1 MEGSRTG
8 IPWSSN
14 DTNNNGGQNVVEA
27 TSSGYKTRNERKA
40 QALRELMRKEVRSAK
55 TAAAAAKAD
64 SKCLSPTKKRIRNYN
79 LQSLTRDLPGDNQS
93 GYHYLHARQLSAKLQ
108 EIAMLFLSQITGRY
122 SQLQP
127 RSLTKRRH
135 GTYRFKM
142 SKCKYNPLDSYYGH
156 QHCKYQRSHH
166 CSAAS
171 FAQNQR
177 LTYNIED

>member
-64 SKCLSPTKKRIRNYN
+64 SKCLSQTKKRIRNYN
-79 LQSLTRDLPGDNQS
+79 LQSLTRDLPCDALVITLCMQDNFS
-93 GYHYLHARQLSAKLQ
+93 
-108 EIAMLFLSQITGRY
+108 
-122 SQLQP
+122 
-127 RSLTKRRH
+127 
-135 GTYRFKM
+135 
-142 SKCKYNPLDSYYGH
+142 
-156 QHCKYQRSHH
+156 
-166 CSAAS
+166 
-171 FAQNQR
+171 
-177 LTYNIED
+177 